1 MIKILDMKPQG
12 YYADKTPFYNFHNPF
27 PRKPT
32 VLDITHSSPEEA
44 FQEGLAWAKKYE
56 KDTFPGG
63 MACCLGVV
71 KSSDIDAYQAV
82 VSYYYS
88 NT

>member
-32 VLDITHSSPEEA
+32 ILARTHSSPEEA

-63 MACCLGVV
+63 MAYCLGVAQ
-71 KSSDIDAYQAV
+71 SSDSDGYQAV
-82 VSYYYS
+82 VSHYYS
-88 NT
+88 NS